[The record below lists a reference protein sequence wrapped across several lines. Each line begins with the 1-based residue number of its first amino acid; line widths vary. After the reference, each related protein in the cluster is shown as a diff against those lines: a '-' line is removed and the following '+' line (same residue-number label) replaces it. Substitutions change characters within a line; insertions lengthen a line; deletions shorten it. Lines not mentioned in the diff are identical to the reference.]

1 MKQQTV
7 NTEVL
12 EKIKAYKRKTGTNVV
27 VYQSIKGN
35 FRLIDGVISD
45 GCHTIIIDKDS
56 VKVCVP
62 L

>member
-7 NTEVL
+7 NHKVMK
-12 EKIKAYKRKTGTNVV
+12 KIKAYKCKTDAEVV
-27 VYQSIKGN
+27 IYQNIKGS
-35 FRLIDGVISD
+35 FKLIDGVISD
-45 GCHTIIIDKDS
+45 GCHTIIIDEDS